1 MLPKRFFS
9 VAVILVLT
17 LSSCDLTG
25 DGDERTVPRP
35 RRGGT
40 LTVAITDTPSL
51 DPSKAAD
58 RNPEATFSVNPS
70 LLVVNQIC
78 DPLVAFDPRTGRLE
92 GLAAESWS
100 YSEDGKK
107 ITFKLREGVRFHNG
121 REVVAEDYVYSV
133 SRFVHKDSGT
143 SRRFWFQRLAGYQDA
158 VDGKTPTIA
167 GVKAIDP
174 RTLEFELVEPF
185 AELPAVLS
193 NSAAGSAL
201 PKEEVDKGAFAT
213 HPICTGPYALK
224 EPRAAGGP
232 ITLKR
237 AEGYAGA
244 HPFLSADGA
253 GYADEIHFTIV
264 PNLDEGYKLLDDR
277 KADVAEIP
285 LNEQL
290 NNARRVDG
298 RLEQSPNGHVA
309 YIGFPVTKPGY
320 TNPEFRKALSL
331 AADRKVIVEN
341 LLAGSRLIPNG
352 FLPKSAGP
360 ASNAVCKQSM
370 ASSSDANRAKAALT
384 TAAVDPASI
393 KPRVHYNN
401 GGSGHGLWLTKV
413 AESWKANLGIDSE
426 LVAHEEE
433 LLSYLDFLA
442 EGGQDGPFRLAWS
455 VEFPSPEALFGS
467 IFQGGS
473 LDNFTGYA
481 SPEFDDL
488 LKQARASNDTD
499 ERTSLYIRAAGV
511 LCKDVPAAVMW
522 FGASHIAFSNRVVSG
537 SDSRVDIFGYPLLRE
552 MGERSQ

>member
-17 LSSCDLTG
+17 VSGCDLTTG
-25 DGDERTVPRP
+25 RDEQTEPKP
-35 RRGGT
+35 ARGGT
-40 LTVAITDTPSL
+40 ITVAITDTPSL

-58 RNPEATFSVNPS
+58 RNPEATFSINPS
-70 LLVVNQIC
+70 LLVINQIC
-78 DPLVAFDPRTGRLE
+78 DPLVAFHPATGRLE

-121 REVVAEDYVYSV
+121 REVVAEDYVYAI

-143 SRRFWFQRLAGYQDA
+143 SRRYWFQRLAGYQEA
-158 VDGKTPTIA
+158 VDGKTPTVA

-174 RTLEFELVEPF
+174 RTLEFELAEPF

-193 NSAAGSAL
+193 NAAAGSAL

-224 EPRAAGGP
+224 EARAPGGP

-237 AEGYAGA
+237 AEGYAGE
-244 HPFLSADGA
+244 HPFYSADGA
-253 GYADEIHFTIV
+253 GYADEIQFTIV

-277 KADVAEIP
+277 KADVAEVP

-290 NNARRVDG
+290 NNARRVEG
-298 RLEQSPNGHVA
+298 RMEQGPNGHVA
-309 YIGFPVTKPGY
+309 YIGYPVTKAGY
-320 TNPEFRKALSL
+320 TNPEFRRALSL
-331 AADRKVIVEN
+331 AADRKLIIEN
-341 LLAGSRLIPNG
+341 LLAGSRLMPNG
-352 FLPKSAGP
+352 FLPGSAGP
-360 ASNAVCKQSM
+360 ASRSVCKQSM
-370 ASSSDANRAKAALT
+370 ASSGDQKRAQAALSA
-384 TAAVDPASI
+384 AAVDPASI
-393 KPRVHYNN
+393 KPRVHYND
-401 GGSGHGLWLTKV
+401 GGSGHGLWLAKV
-413 AESWKANLGIDSE
+413 AEAWKANLGLDSE

-455 VEFPSPEALFGS
+455 VEYPSPEALFGS

-488 LKQARASNDTD
+488 LKQARASTDTD
-499 ERTSLYIRAAGV
+499 DRISLYVKAADV
-511 LCKDVPAAVMW
+511 LCRDVPASVMW
-522 FGASHIAFSNRVVSG
+522 FGASHIAFSNRIVSG
-537 SDSRVDIFGYPLLRE
+537 GNSRIDIFGYPLLRE
-552 MGERSQ
+552 MGERSR